1 MQARLKY
8 AIAFF
13 IALGIRMIPF
23 RPANVEPLL
32 GTMMPFSKRVS
43 PLAGGAFALASF
55 VIYDYF
61 TAGIGTYT
69 WETGLVY
76 TLIGI
81 AAGYYFQYF
90 KQSRAS
96 YAAYAVIATLAFDL
110 ITGPIMISLA
120 GHNFWVVTVAQIPF
134 TISHLIGNVLFA
146 VLLSPI
152 IQKFADADIFLSI
165 KKAASILN

>member
-96 YAAYAVIATLAFDL
+96 YAAYAVIATLGGYCRAN
-110 ITGPIMISLA
+110 SL
-120 GHNFWVVTVAQIPF
+120 HHQQPHWQCSVCRLAQSNHPKIC
-134 TISHLIGNVLFA
+134 
-146 VLLSPI
+146 
-152 IQKFADADIFLSI
+152 
-165 KKAASILN
+165 